1 MPPSR
6 RHMLGIAYTKPFFRR
21 ERRSSIAIVHCARHA
36 KNLRCWLISVAIVLA
51 FLPVSAPA
59 EDFYKGKII
68 NLDIGYSP
76 GGGYDLYARLLAR
89 YLGKNLP
96 GDPTIVPSNMPG
108 AGSLRAANYLY
119 SAAAKDG
126 TVIGTFSRS
135 IAIVPLISSVAFD
148 ARKFTWLG
156 SMSTDV
162 SVCIS
167 WATSP
172 IKTWDDWKSKQFVVG
187 GEGAGSDP
195 DIFPLMYHNVFGAK
209 VKLVTGYPGTND
221 ITLAMQRG
229 EVDGLCGISWST
241 IKSQHADWI
250 SDKKINV
257 IVQAALKKDPELPNV
272 PLALDLAQTEEQKQI
287 VKLLISTQ
295 ALARPFVAPPGVPQD
310 RKEALRTAFDATLND
325 PELRAEAKKEELDI
339 EPISGAAI
347 DALLADIYAYPPDIA
362 AKAAKSIE
370 Q

>member
-1 MPPSR
+1 
-6 RHMLGIAYTKPFFRR
+6 
-21 ERRSSIAIVHCARHA
+21 
-36 KNLRCWLISVAIVLA
+36 
-51 FLPVSAPA
+51 
-59 EDFYKGKII
+59 
-68 NLDIGYSP
+68 
-76 GGGYDLYARLLAR
+76 
-89 YLGKNLP
+89 
-96 GDPTIVPSNMPG
+96 
-108 AGSLRAANYLY
+108 
-119 SAAAKDG
+119 
-126 TVIGTFSRS
+126 
-135 IAIVPLISSVAFD
+135 VPLISSVAFD

-156 SMSTDV
+156 SMNTDV

-172 IKTWDDWKSKQFVVG
+172 IKTWDDWKSKEFVLG

-195 DIFPLMYHNVFGAK
+195 NILALMYRNVFGAK
-209 VKLVTGYPGTND
+209 VKLVSGYPGTND

-229 EVDGLCGISWST
+229 EVEGLCGISWST
-241 IKSQHADWI
+241 IKSQHSDWI
-250 SDKKINV
+250 SDKKINI

-295 ALARPFVAPPGVPQD
+295 ALARPFAAPPSVPQD

-325 PELRAEAKKEELDI
+325 PELRAEARKEQLDI
-339 EPISGAAI
+339 EPISGSAI

-362 AKAAKSIE
+362 AKAAKSTA